1 MIQNC
6 SYCGAELE
14 FAPDQELMVC
24 EYCHH
29 ENRAKAE
36 DTSDV
41 DKLLDASIKR
51 NAGCFDE
58 AEKLYHEL
66 SVEKVGNYQAIWG
79 RLLCKYGVVYIEREN
94 EERVLTCNRALDT
107 EFKSEMAY
115 KQVCQLAPAGEIAQ
129 FQKDA
134 DLISSIQRGIRQLKD
149 TQYDIFICYKETEA
163 GHTTTD
169 SYEANDLYVRLAREG
184 YKVFFAKESLKNKA
198 GADYEAEIYNAID
211 KCRVMLVMGSK
222 EEYFYS
228 TWVKSEWTRYLA
240 KCEDNSEKVLIP
252 LVKVRYNILDF
263 DNLPSKIQRQGI
275 DYGKDFRNDYSRLR
289 LRLRNIFSKT
299 DPIFYQEDL
308 EPDAIAR
315 EAIIM
320 IADGEVEE
328 GMKMLRSRAKK
339 KSMEAWY
346 LLGTVLYENQEDK
359 EKLEEAFSWFKK
371 AADAGYADARFQT
384 GFMYELGIGTYS
396 SREKA
401 ELYYRELDKDR
412 YPIPDLSDI

>member
-14 FAPDQELMVC
+14 FAPDQESMVC

-66 SVEKVGNYQAIWG
+66 SVENAGNYQAIWG

-134 DLISSIQRGIRQLKD
+134 DLISSIQRRIRQLKD
-149 TQYDIFICYKETEA
+149 TQYDIFICYKETEN
-163 GHTTTD
+163 GRITSD
-169 SYEANDLYVRLAREG
+169 SDEAEFLYNELSSAR
-184 YKVFFAKESLKNKA
+184 YKVFWAKRNLKNKA
-198 GADYEAEIYNAID
+198 GANYEAEIYNAIE

-222 EEYFYS
+222 AEYFYS
-228 TWVKSEWTRYLA
+228 TWVKSEWTRFLDSV
-240 KCEDNSEKVLIP
+240 ERDDSKVLIP
-252 LVKVRYNILDF
+252 LKKNIGF
-263 DNLPSKIQRQGI
+263 YELPEEIQKQGI
-275 DYGKDFRNDYSRLR
+275 DFGEDSAKYYAQLKNRLQT
-289 LRLRNIFSKT
+289 IFAKKV
-299 DPIFYQEDL
+299 PILYEEDV
-308 EPDAIAR
+308 EPDQIAR
-315 EAIIM
+315 DAVLM
-320 IADGEVEE
+320 IADGETED
-328 GMKMLRSRAKK
+328 GMKKLRSRAKQ
-339 KSMEAWY
+339 KSLEACF
-346 LLGTVLYENQEDK
+346 LLATVLYEDQEDDV
-359 EKLEEAFSWFKK
+359 KLKEAFDWFKK
-371 AADAGYADARFQT
+371 AADVGYADARFQT
-384 GFMYELGIGTYS
+384 AFMYEFGIGTYQ

-401 ELYYRELDKDR
+401 ELYYRGLDKNR
-412 YPIPDLSDI
+412 YPIPNL